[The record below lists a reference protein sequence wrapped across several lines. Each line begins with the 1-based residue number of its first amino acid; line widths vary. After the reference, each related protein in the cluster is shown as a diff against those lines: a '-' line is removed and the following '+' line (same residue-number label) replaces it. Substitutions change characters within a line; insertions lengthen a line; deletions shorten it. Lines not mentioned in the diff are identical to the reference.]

1 MFDILNS
8 IKSLLKPSDVCIDN
22 IIFRMHYK
30 MTVIVLIACSLFV
43 SSNQYIGDPINC
55 IIGEVPSKVMDSYC
69 WIHSTYTIPKK
80 ISGIIGREIIHPG
93 VMSHIDGKDEIKFHK
108 YYQWVCIVL
117 FFQATLFYIPG
128 YLWLSWEGKRISA
141 LTLNLNSSIVNMEY
155 AGDKMK
161 IISKY
166 FEDNFWRHNS
176 YAWRFFICEIL
187 NFSNVFAQIYFMNF
201 FLDNEFFYYG
211 INVFKA
217 MKQQPE
223 IRDDPM
229 SRIFPKVTKCSFH
242 KYGPSG
248 TLQKLDGLCVLS
260 LNIINEKIYVL
271 LWLWF
276 FILGILSCLAIVYRI
291 FTLLIPKLRCSVFY
305 CRTRTSL
312 HKNLRYVLE
321 KCEIGDWFILYQL
334 SKNINALV
342 FEEIVLELS
351 IILKNKSYV

>member
-1 MFDILNS
+1 
-8 IKSLLKPSDVCIDN
+8 
-22 IIFRMHYK
+22 
-30 MTVIVLIACSLFV
+30 
-43 SSNQYIGDPINC
+43 
-55 IIGEVPSKVMDSYC
+55 
-69 WIHSTYTIPKK
+69 
-80 ISGIIGREIIHPG
+80 
-93 VMSHIDGKDEIKFHK
+93 MSHIDGKDEIKFHK

-128 YLWLSWEGKRISA
+128 YLWLSREGKRMSA

-187 NFSNVFAQIYFMNF
+187 NFSNVFGQIYFMNF
-201 FLDNEFFYYG
+201 FWMMNFFHYG

-217 MKQQPE
+217 IHQQPE

-229 SRIFPKVTKCSFH
+229 SRIFPKVTKCSSH

-276 FILGILSCLAIVYRI
+276 FILGILSSLSSPPHIHFINTKITVLRV
-291 FTLLIPKLRCSVFY
+291 LLQNTYF
-305 CRTRTSL
+305 
-312 HKNLRYVLE
+312 
-321 KCEIGDWFILYQL
+321 F
-334 SKNINALV
+334 A
-342 FEEIVLELS
+342 
-351 IILKNKSYV
+351 